1 MKDFFFFYR
10 FLLGVFLLRYFF
22 EVKVFFFPYRAEFL
36 YFRTYL
42 CCMYCYSVY
51 NQCFALCL
59 LLKNSYICNV
69 IKGNE
74 VRTLSL

>member
-1 MKDFFFFYR
+1 MKDFSFFYR

-22 EVKVFFFPYRAEFL
+22 EVKVFFFPYRAGFL
-36 YFRTYL
+36 CLCTYL
-42 CCMYCYSVY
+42 CCVYCYCVD
-51 NQCFALCL
+51 NQYFAFCW